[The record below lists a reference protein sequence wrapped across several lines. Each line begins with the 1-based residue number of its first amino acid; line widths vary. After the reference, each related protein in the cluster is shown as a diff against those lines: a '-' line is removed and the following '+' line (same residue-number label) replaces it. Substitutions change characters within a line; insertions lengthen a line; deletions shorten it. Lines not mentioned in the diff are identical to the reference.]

1 MRSYFQ
7 CRFVHRIGG
16 FFFLVLDAMDCKV
29 TRVRRLLR
37 NICGNPAVHARFLN
51 TLSLL
56 EHAGSRKIMLSQS
69 RRGASLDH
77 ETLKHLAEETRH
89 AYFFRRAAE
98 AVARR
103 KLNYSE
109 NDLLA
114 GAHARLYLG
123 RLDAFITRS
132 VQSPLA
138 YLYMTLVVEL
148 RATWFYNLYQD
159 VLKELEQ
166 PINLKG
172 LLAEEKQHLE
182 GIYMQ
187 LSALGEDIDVSLPL
201 LKSFEESKYAA
212 LLAALE
218 RSAKI

>member
-1 MRSYFQ
+1 
-7 CRFVHRIGG
+7 
-16 FFFLVLDAMDCKV
+16 
-29 TRVRRLLR
+29 
-37 NICGNPAVHARFLN
+37 
-51 TLSLL
+51 
-56 EHAGSRKIMLSQS
+56 MLSQS

-89 AYFFRRAAE
+89 AYFFRRTAE
-98 AVARR
+98 AVARK

>member
-1 MRSYFQ
+1 
-7 CRFVHRIGG
+7 
-16 FFFLVLDAMDCKV
+16 MDCKI
-29 TRVRRLLR
+29 TRVRRLLHD
-37 NICGNPAVHARFLN
+37 ICGNPAVHARFLN

-69 RRGASLDH
+69 RPGASLDH

-103 KLNYSE
+103 KLDYSE

-114 GAHARLYLG
+114 GAHARLYMG

-132 VQSPLA
+132 VRGPLA

-172 LLAEEKQHLE
+172 LLAEEKRHLE
-182 GIYMQ
+182 GISMQ
-187 LSALGEDIDVSLPL
+187 LSALGEDINVSLPL

-212 LLAALE
+212 LLGALE
-218 RSAKI
+218 RSANI